1 MRFLRRF
8 KFFMNIFLRILNKIR
23 FGEVENIGHDE
34 IYNIT
39 FQRGYSRRPYR
50 VAPGYSL
57 LENGKVLQKNV
68 VDVFSKF
75 EAPDD
80 AKKIV
85 NQNHFATLDTD
96 KKYTIYGQDGTKIFE
111 MGDDSKYSS
120 VSFLSDDQKVVQVE
134 DKMFGGTFFI
144 INADPQTKFMTE
156 EYSSVE
162 LLEDGKRKVTTLKK
176 NNYGQQATYYLNEN
190 FLPCSV
196 KFIEKENEEEQ
207 EGAKAVEIYPEFDYA
222 PKYKPAFAV
231 CDQNMQAL
239 SDQYAKIENVH
250 GHWLATDFEGNKR
263 FIDEKGR
270 NRSYPIDKIVDL
282 GNETLLVKRNHSTNW
297 DIQRQDNLRYV
308 VKGIKK
314 AIHNEKTGLTFGFYG
329 DNAVV
334 FGYDA
339 LKMYAVD
346 GDTARL
352 VLNLLNKTRMG
363 SKFIDRVQA
372 NPEQMDKTL
381 ATIKTVLSSNLEQNP
396 NNSYIKR
403 LTGTSSRSLDRRFIN
418 HLIGVYKARE
428 KRDNKTISEIES
440 QISSLESQ
448 ISSLNTR
455 LKQVRDKKGLAS
467 QVYYSTLETKERLE
481 RKLSVLIDGLA
492 TSVDL
497 ETTKED
503 EYETAISYAGIQ
515 CHTPE
520 SLRAQKEAENKEETS
535 TFTEAEQSEEDALV
549 SPFPGSQ
556 PHTISQDDEKHS

>member
-1 MRFLRRF
+1 
-8 KFFMNIFLRILNKIR
+8 
-23 FGEVENIGHDE
+23 
-34 IYNIT
+34 
-39 FQRGYSRRPYR
+39 
-50 VAPGYSL
+50 
-57 LENGKVLQKNV
+57 
-68 VDVFSKF
+68 
-75 EAPDD
+75 
-80 AKKIV
+80 
-85 NQNHFATLDTD
+85 
-96 KKYTIYGQDGTKIFE
+96 
-111 MGDDSKYSS
+111 
-120 VSFLSDDQKVVQVE
+120 
-134 DKMFGGTFFI
+134 MFGGTFFI
-144 INADPQTKFMTE
+144 INADSQTKFMTE

-196 KFIEKENEEEQ
+196 KFIEKKNEEEQ

-282 GNETLLVKRNHSTNW
+282 GNGTLLVKRNHSTNW

-428 KRDNKTISEIES
+428 KR
-440 QISSLESQ
+440 
-448 ISSLNTR
+448 

-520 SLRAQKEAENKEETS
+520 SLSAQKEAENKEETS
-535 TFTEAEQSEEDALV
+535 TFTEAAQSEEDALV
-549 SPFPGSQ
+549 SSFTGSQ
-556 PHTISQDDEKHS
+556 PHTISEDDEKHS